1 MVRWG
6 RHLGVL
12 ILEGEQASKEED
24 VARPAVELVHGQ
36 KEKEEEKKR
45 TFLKNPLDLSVNTRT
60 FKAVTSCIFLGFQT
74 CPKIMEKFMVAHNVI
89 ERPHIFLR

>member
-1 MVRWG
+1 MRTFPFA
-6 RHLGVL
+6 L

-60 FKAVTSCIFLGFQT
+60 FKAVTSCIF
-74 CPKIMEKFMVAHNVI
+74 
-89 ERPHIFLR
+89 